1 MIIAAKMTPPKKI
14 KNKKRETLSC
24 HHNTLLLPRQTDSG
38 YLMPSQPQISNQCK
52 IQSHQ
57 ITNKVKVCFSMFTLH
72 ITLCLKQIR
81 GGSNWMKLGWPT
93 KQAACIPSS
102 KWSMQSHVLTDTRL
116 NTYDTVCFMAGAL
129 LLRPGEPCLG
139 NELYCMLPSG
149 LSDFPAWSTLT
160 SDAERRIC
168 VGPIGDRVS
177 KFCPL
182 GGEAKLELAEER
194 WVLLTTRAGTDTC
207 EEKETDSRGQCAQ

>member
-1 MIIAAKMTPPKKI
+1 
-14 KNKKRETLSC
+14 
-24 HHNTLLLPRQTDSG
+24 
-38 YLMPSQPQISNQCK
+38 
-52 IQSHQ
+52 
-57 ITNKVKVCFSMFTLH
+57 
-72 ITLCLKQIR
+72 
-81 GGSNWMKLGWPT
+81 
-93 KQAACIPSS
+93 
-102 KWSMQSHVLTDTRL
+102 MQSHVLTGARL

-139 NELYCMLPSG
+139 KELYCMLPSG

-168 VGPIGDRVS
+168 EGPIGDRVS

-194 WVLLTTRAGTDTC
+194 WVLLTTRAGTDIC
-207 EEKETDSRGQCAQ
+207 EEKETDSGGVGVGGRMWIAQDWRQCAPKEGNLQHRRYASTAITHSWNP

>member
-1 MIIAAKMTPPKKI
+1 
-14 KNKKRETLSC
+14 
-24 HHNTLLLPRQTDSG
+24 
-38 YLMPSQPQISNQCK
+38 
-52 IQSHQ
+52 
-57 ITNKVKVCFSMFTLH
+57 
-72 ITLCLKQIR
+72 
-81 GGSNWMKLGWPT
+81 
-93 KQAACIPSS
+93 
-102 KWSMQSHVLTDTRL
+102 
-116 NTYDTVCFMAGAL
+116 MAGVL

-207 EEKETDSRGQCAQ
+207 EEKETDSRGGQGGGEGWGGFKCGRHKTGGNVHPRRATSNTEDTHPQQSHIHGTP

>member
-1 MIIAAKMTPPKKI
+1 
-14 KNKKRETLSC
+14 
-24 HHNTLLLPRQTDSG
+24 
-38 YLMPSQPQISNQCK
+38 
-52 IQSHQ
+52 
-57 ITNKVKVCFSMFTLH
+57 
-72 ITLCLKQIR
+72 
-81 GGSNWMKLGWPT
+81 
-93 KQAACIPSS
+93 
-102 KWSMQSHVLTDTRL
+102 MQSHVLTDARL

-207 EEKETDSRGQCAQ
+207 EEKETDSRGRGVGGGSNVDRTRLEAMCTEGGQPPTLKIRIHSNHTFMEPLMTDHHDEI